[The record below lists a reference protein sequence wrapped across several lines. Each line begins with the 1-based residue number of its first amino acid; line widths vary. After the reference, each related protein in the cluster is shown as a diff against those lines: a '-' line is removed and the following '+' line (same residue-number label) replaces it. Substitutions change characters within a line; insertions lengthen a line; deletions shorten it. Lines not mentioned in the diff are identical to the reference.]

1 MIYFCFTL
9 IGRVIIF
16 PFQERVL
23 RCCFWICSDIKSQ
36 SCFVAFKK
44 EASQEFGGMLSMF
57 GVMLTK
63 SIESDECLEKV
74 IRNSDIVLNQMSILT
89 DGYVMFET
97 VKVLIWSSLFS
108 LSFLNLVWVVES
120 LSPWGWTIAP
130 S

>member
-1 MIYFCFTL
+1 
-9 IGRVIIF
+9 
-16 PFQERVL
+16 
-23 RCCFWICSDIKSQ
+23 
-36 SCFVAFKK
+36 
-44 EASQEFGGMLSMF
+44 MLSMF
-57 GVMLTK
+57 GVMLMK

-108 LSFLNLVWVVES
+108 LIFFNLVWVVES
-120 LSPWGWTIAP
+120 LSPWAWTIAP

>member
-1 MIYFCFTL
+1 
-9 IGRVIIF
+9 
-16 PFQERVL
+16 
-23 RCCFWICSDIKSQ
+23 
-36 SCFVAFKK
+36 
-44 EASQEFGGMLSMF
+44 MLSMF

-74 IRNSDIVLNQMSILT
+74 IRNSDIVLNQMSVLT

>member
-1 MIYFCFTL
+1 
-9 IGRVIIF
+9 
-16 PFQERVL
+16 
-23 RCCFWICSDIKSQ
+23 
-36 SCFVAFKK
+36 
-44 EASQEFGGMLSMF
+44 MLSMF

-74 IRNSDIVLNQMSILT
+74 IRNSDIVLNQMSVLT

-97 VKVLIWSSLFS
+97 VKVLIRSSLFS